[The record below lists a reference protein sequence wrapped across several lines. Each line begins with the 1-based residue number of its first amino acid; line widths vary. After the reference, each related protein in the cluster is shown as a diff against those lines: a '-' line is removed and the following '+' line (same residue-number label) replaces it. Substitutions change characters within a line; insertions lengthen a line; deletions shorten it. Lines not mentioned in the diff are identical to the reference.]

1 MDLSSNSF
9 SGSIPY
15 CFNNISF
22 GKLAASDFVYTP
34 SVSISIIGFSFPYKS
49 LLNRGFEI
57 EGSSSDLYEQVEIEI
72 VTKYRAD
79 LYKGLNLC

>member
-1 MDLSSNSF
+1 MILSIHLEF
-9 SGSIPY
+9 L
-15 CFNNISF
+15 FF
-22 GKLAASDFVYTP
+22 FT
-34 SVSISIIGFSFPYKS
+34 GFSFPYKS